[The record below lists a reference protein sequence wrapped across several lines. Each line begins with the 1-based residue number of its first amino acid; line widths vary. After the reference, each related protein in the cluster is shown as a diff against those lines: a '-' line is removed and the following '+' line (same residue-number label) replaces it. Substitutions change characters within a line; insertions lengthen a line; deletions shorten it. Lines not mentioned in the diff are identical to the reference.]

1 MLSLHT
7 NYAALSAQNSTASTN
22 AALSTSM
29 TRLGTGLRI
38 NSSMD
43 DAAGLQIATRMEAA
57 TRGMTVAMRNT
68 QNGISM
74 MQVADGAMDEV
85 TNILYRMK
93 DLATESAT
101 DSTGTL
107 DRASMQSEYDALGSE
122 LANIMMNTKFAGET
136 LFGDTTAIAGVTGK
150 FGTSSL
156 KFQIGAA
163 ETETMTF
170 DISASGT
177 TKLSTLT
184 AALTTVSSF
193 YATTAPAA
201 ADTKIATQ
209 AAASGIISDLE
220 TAINSVGTIRSMF
233 GATSNRLDH
242 VANNLSN
249 MRTNTEA
256 AKGRIMDVDYA
267 TETANM
273 TKQQL
278 LVQAGTS
285 MLKQSNSMSQLVLS
299 LMQ

>member
-29 TRLGTGLRI
+29 TRLGTGFRI

-74 MQVADGAMDEV
+74 MQVADGAMEEV

-93 DLATESAT
+93 DLATEAAT
-101 DSTGTL
+101 DSSSAD
-107 DRASMQSEYDALGSE
+107 DRTSMQSEYDALGSE

-136 LFGDTTAIAGVTGK
+136 LFGTSAAIAGVTGK
-150 FGTSSL
+150 FGAGAV

-170 DISASGT
+170 NISASGT
-177 TKLSTLT
+177 TKLSDLT
-184 AALTTVSSF
+184 DALTTASSF
-193 YATTAPAA
+193 YATAVPGAA
-201 ADTKIATQ
+201 GTEISTQ
-209 AAASGIISDLE
+209 ASANGIIPDLE
-220 TAINSVGTIRSMF
+220 DAIDAVGTVRSMF

-242 VANNLSN
+242 VSNNLAN

>member
-29 TRLGTGLRI
+29 TRLGTGFRI

-43 DAAGLQIATRMEAA
+43 DAAGLQIANRMEAA

-74 MQVADGAMDEV
+74 MQVADGAMEEV

-93 DLATESAT
+93 DLATEAAT
-101 DSTGTL
+101 DSSSAD
-107 DRASMQSEYDALGSE
+107 DRLSMQSEYDALGSE

-136 LFGDTTAIAGVTGK
+136 LFGTSAAIAGVTGK
-150 FGTSSL
+150 FGAGAV

-170 DISASGT
+170 NISASGT
-177 TKLSTLT
+177 TNLSDLT
-184 AALTTVSSF
+184 DALTTASSF
-193 YATTAPAA
+193 YATAVPASA
-201 ADTKIATQ
+201 GTEITTQ
-209 AAASGIISDLE
+209 PSANGIISDLE
-220 TAINSVGTIRSMF
+220 DAIDAVGTIRSMF
-233 GATSNRLDH
+233 GATSNRLEH
-242 VANNLSN
+242 VSNNLAN